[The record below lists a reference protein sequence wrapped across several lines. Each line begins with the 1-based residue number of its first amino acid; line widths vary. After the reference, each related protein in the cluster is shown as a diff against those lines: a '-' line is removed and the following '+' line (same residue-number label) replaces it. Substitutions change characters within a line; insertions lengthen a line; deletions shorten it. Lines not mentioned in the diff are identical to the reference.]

1 MKEAESKLAGRQ
13 NGGSMVGQ
21 MCRKRFESEV
31 RGVKKKSE
39 DLERRSVSQCSQ
51 AQTIEGTQPSSI

>member
-31 RGVKKKSE
+31 RRVEKKMGE
-39 DLERRSVSQCSQ
+39 DLERCSVSQCSGKGRQ
-51 AQTIEGTQPSSI
+51 SSSI